1 MAITMSSITKIP
13 EPHIASQM
21 NILGYFRFAGL
32 GRYKLIYHTTLYN
45 NRGSTLTAIVVLKL
59 HETSDTGIS
68 GFKPSLWLKDTHI
81 TERSSSIRLLCH
93 GNTRHIDEVKTDGG
107 YSLSVIVTKYKAV
120 IGLIVFVK
128 VGRHNGEL
136 TGCGRISCQ
145 VYITHQYYRIVID
158 IRTTG

>member
-1 MAITMSSITKIP
+1 MGTITEIL
-13 EPHIASQM
+13 EPGIATYV
-21 NILGYFRFAGL
+21 NICGYIRCTGL
-32 GRYKLIYHTTLYN
+32 CRYELINNTTLYDD
-45 NRGSTLTAIVVLKL
+45 GSGTLTAIVVLEL

-93 GNTRHIDEVKTDGG
+93 GDTWHIDEVETDGG

-128 VGRHNGEL
+128 VGRHDGKL